1 MQKINESTYLQE
13 IKIKWVLQFA
23 DDRLNLCVKK
33 MQKNLGF
40 ADERWIVQKKE
51 VPICRWKSQGMAVS
65 RKIGAALDS
74 FSAWTLEL
82 QNVDYRLLR

>member
-1 MQKINESTYLQE
+1 MKWSIYFQTYT
-13 IKIKWVLQFA
+13 
-23 DDRLNLCVKK
+23 KK
-33 MQKNLGF
+33 EVFQF
-40 ADERWIVQKKE
+40 ADERVA
-51 VPICRWKSQGMAVS
+51 GMAVS